1 MSDFDDDDDNS
12 SLIELEVIKPGAKTL
27 ISRIKSIAND
37 TPRSSTLHITELLGI
52 LNFTDEDKAALIKA
66 RGLVSVQFTNTE
78 SGKFI
83 SHGKSITIEK
93 IPGVFFF
100 NVSLILNSTV
110 TGDLL
115 LSKDRLSI
123 KNIKGM
129 LAKLGARIKID
140 EIIIT
145 PGKVAIY

>member
-1 MSDFDDDDDNS
+1 MSDFDDDNNS
-12 SLIELEVIKPGAKTL
+12 SLIELKVVKPRAKTL
-27 ISRIKSIAND
+27 ISRIKNIANA
-37 TPRSSTLHITELLGI
+37 TSLSGTLHITELLGI
-52 LNFTDEDKAALIKA
+52 LQFTDEDKAALKKA
-66 RGLVSVQFTNTE
+66 RGVVSVQFTNTE

-83 SHGKSITIEK
+83 SYGKSITIEK

-100 NVSLILNSTV
+100 NVSLTLNSTV

-129 LAKLGARIKID
+129 RVKLGARIKID

-145 PGKVAIY
+145 PGNVAIY